1 MCTSMNAIIC
11 LRVSG
16 KSKILERG
24 VNGCHQVPICSRS
37 AGHCSS
43 NTKGNNICM
52 CVCVL
57 IYSKLKKKIRTNI
70 CEAHDEQR
78 NSELIDNAND
88 SDSIGISNDSG
99 NDSSKDERQ

>member
-1 MCTSMNAIIC
+1 
-11 LRVSG
+11 
-16 KSKILERG
+16 
-24 VNGCHQVPICSRS
+24 
-37 AGHCSS
+37 
-43 NTKGNNICM
+43 M